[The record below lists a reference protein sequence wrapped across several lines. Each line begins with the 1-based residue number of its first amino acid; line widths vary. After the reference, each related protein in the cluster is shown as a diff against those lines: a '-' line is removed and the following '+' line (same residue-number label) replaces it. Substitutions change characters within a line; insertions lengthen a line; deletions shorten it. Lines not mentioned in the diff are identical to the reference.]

1 VAGLPGHLLVNARP
15 TGYRRWSSKLRREP
29 APPGPAFALARGG
42 GEAAGQATTGADD
55 GPAPLDGERE
65 LLAAAAG
72 GDPEAVRW
80 LLDEVAPVVFGF
92 LFARV
97 GGDEAAAE
105 DLLQDT
111 LLEAVRGAAAFR
123 AEASAST
130 WMCAIARR
138 RLARHYESERKAEV
152 ARRSL
157 SLVHNGPVTAGPGPG
172 DDVLERQ
179 DEVVRALGRLPA
191 MQRQVLVLKYMED
204 MSVVAIAEQVNR
216 SRVQVQSLLQRG
228 REGLRRELGGR

>member
-1 VAGLPGHLLVNARP
+1 
-15 TGYRRWSSKLRREP
+15 LRRGEERP
-29 APPGPAFALARGG
+29 AASLGLAGG
-42 GEAAGQATTGADD
+42 GVGGPDPSEIAGGGTVPDIDD
-55 GPAPLDGERE
+55 GPEIDRGTPRLDGERE
-65 LLAAAAG
+65 LLAAAAA
-72 GDPEAVRW
+72 GDPSAVRW

-97 GGDEAAAE
+97 GGDESAAE
-105 DLLQDT
+105 DLLQET
-111 LLEAVRGAAAFR
+111 LLEAVRGASAFR

-138 RLARHYESERKAEV
+138 RLARFYESERKAEM

-157 SLVHNGPVTAGPGPG
+157 SLVHDGPAGPG

-191 MQRQVLVLKYMED
+191 LQRQVLVLKYLED
-204 MSVVAIAEQVNR
+204 MSVVDIAGQVNR

-228 REGLRRELGGR
+228 RDGLRRELGGQSA